1 MNKTI
6 LESTNNEVVSICEN
20 ECSRCTCKTKAN
32 EIDVKVNLTIEETN
46 EVIMETTDGKTTIS
60 KDGIGIKRRIRGF
73 ELVSKDEYEKSDGE
87 LAYEDLKLPTRST
100 AKAGGY
106 DVISTKTFTLKVGET
121 ITVPTGF
128 KAYMQDGEI
137 LMLAPRSG
145 VGFKY
150 QIQLANTIGVGDG
163 DYYNCEDNEG
173 HYFVRLVNRGTKD
186 WEVKAGD
193 RIIQAMFMPILLVDG
208 DDFNSGNVRKGG
220 FGSTDK

>member
-1 MNKTI
+1 MGKLISQIEDANKMSEQTVETEGI
-6 LESTNNEVVSICEN
+6 SFSFKEKIKESINVMQG
-20 ECSRCTCKTKAN
+20 
-32 EIDVKVNLTIEETN
+32 
-46 EVIMETTDGKTTIS
+46 MEHSGITTIS
-60 KDGIGIKRRIRGF
+60 YDGISISKRTRGF
-73 ELVSKDEYEKSDGE
+73 ELVSKEEYEKTDAE
-87 LAYEDLKLPTRST
+87 LPYEELVLPKRST
-100 AKAGGY
+100 VKAGGY

-163 DYYNCEDNEG
+163 DYYNCEGNEG

-193 RIIQAMFMPILLVDG
+193 RIVQAMFMPILLADG
-208 DDFNSGNVRKGG
+208 DDFKSGEIRKNG
-220 FGSTDK
+220 FGSTGK